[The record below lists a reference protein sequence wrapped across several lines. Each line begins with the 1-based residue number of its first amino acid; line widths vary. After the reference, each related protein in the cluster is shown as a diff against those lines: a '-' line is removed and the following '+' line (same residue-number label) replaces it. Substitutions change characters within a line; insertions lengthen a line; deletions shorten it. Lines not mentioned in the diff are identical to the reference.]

1 MIDLEPTTHNNATPP
16 NDATDTSST
25 APPAQLTLV
34 TSSHTSG
41 DMATAAIKY
50 RFARLLTTTVA
61 LLAIIFGTPYL
72 VQQIQYSLEYGRV
85 IAKYDAAAIHID
97 NQSIKSISLASEL
110 VSYKVTPSVVH
121 IHTSSTQPASRR
133 NFQQPFAQSNLF
145 PSRGQGSGVIV
156 DADGYIITNRHV
168 IQGAEIIFVQLH
180 DKTEQIASVVGVDQ
194 LTDLAL
200 LKIERTLMPAIEWS
214 TSPTTNVGTMV
225 WAIGSPFGLERTLT
239 FGIVSATRRTAK
251 VGTVYQEFLQTDV
264 AINPGNSGGP
274 LVNEHGELV
283 GINTAIVGDAYQ
295 GISFAVP
302 AHVVESVYERLKKS
316 GVVSRGWLGLA
327 LEDVTAEHLTQRG
340 MPKASMDPIQGT
352 VITSFPQGPSPAKA
366 AGLVAGDILIT
377 FNTTDILDT
386 PHLIQLVGAHQNGE
400 QVVITYIRD
409 GDPQTVSCTLGLRT
423 QQ

>member
-1 MIDLEPTTHNNATPP
+1 MNTQIPTPQS
-16 NDATDTSST
+16 DATETPEV
-25 APPAQLTLV
+25 APLIPTELALV

-61 LLAIIFGTPYL
+61 LLAIIFGTPFL
-72 VQQIQYSLEYGRV
+72 VQQIQYSLEYGRI

-97 NQSIKSISLASEL
+97 SQSIKSISLASEL

-121 IHTSSTQPASRR
+121 IHTSTTESRSRR
-133 NFQQPFAQSNLF
+133 SFQHPFAQSNLF

-156 DADGYIITNRHV
+156 DAEGYIITNRHV
-168 IQGAEIIFVQLH
+168 IQGAEMIYVQLH
-180 DKTEQIASVVGVDQ
+180 DKTEQIAKVVGVDQ

-200 LKIERTLMPAIEWS
+200 LKIQPTAMPAIEWS
-214 TSPTTNVGTMV
+214 TAPTTNVGTMV

-274 LVNEHGELV
+274 LVNERGELV

-302 AHVVESVYERLKKS
+302 SHVVKSVYERLKTT
-316 GVVSRGWLGLA
+316 GIVSRGWLGLA
-327 LEDVTAEHLTQRG
+327 LEDVTAEHLTDRG
-340 MPKASMDPIQGT
+340 MSKTDINPIRGT
-352 VITSFPQGPSPAKA
+352 IITSFPRGPSPAKA
-366 AGLVAGDILIT
+366 AGLVVGDILT
-377 FNTTDILDT
+377 SYNTIAILDT
-386 PHLIQLVGAHQNGE
+386 LHLIQLVGAQQNGD
-400 QVVITYIRD
+400 QVTITYIRD
-409 GDPQTVSCTLGLRT
+409 GDPEMISCTLGLRARE
-423 QQ
+423 

>member
-1 MIDLEPTTHNNATPP
+1 MNDQTPP
-16 NDATDTSST
+16 LNDAIESPELQRPNPTE
-25 APPAQLTLV
+25 LTLV
-34 TSSHTSG
+34 TSSQTSG

-61 LLAIIFGTPYL
+61 LLAIIFGTPFL
-72 VQQIQYSLEYGRV
+72 VQQIQYSLEYGRI

-97 NQSIKSISLASEL
+97 SQSIKSISLASEL

-121 IHTSSTQPASRR
+121 IHTSTTKTVSRR
-133 NFQQPFAQSNLF
+133 SFQHPFAQSNLF

-156 DADGYIITNRHV
+156 DAEGYIITNRHV
-168 IQGAEIIFVQLH
+168 IQGAELIHIQLH
-180 DKTEQIASVVGVDQ
+180 DKTEQIAVVVGVDR

-200 LKIERTLMPAIEWS
+200 LKITPTSMPPIEWP
-214 TSPTTNVGTMV
+214 TTPTTNVGTMV

-302 AHVVESVYERLKKS
+302 AHVVKSVYERLKEN

-327 LEDVTAEHLTQRG
+327 LEDVTAEFLQQRG
-340 MPKASMDPIQGT
+340 VSKIDFDPIHGT
-352 VITSFPQGPSPAKA
+352 VITSFPQGLSPAKA
-366 AGLVAGDILIT
+366 TGLLVGDILIR

-386 PHLIQLVGAHQNGE
+386 SHLIQLVGAQQNGD
-400 QVVITYIRD
+400 QVTITYIRD
-409 GDPQTVSCTLGLRT
+409 GAPETASCTLGLRPAE
-423 QQ
+423 

>member
-1 MIDLEPTTHNNATPP
+1 MDTQIPTPQTDATETPEVEPTNPKE
-16 NDATDTSST
+16 
-25 APPAQLTLV
+25 LTLV

-61 LLAIIFGTPYL
+61 LLAIIFGTPFL
-72 VQQIQYSLEYGRV
+72 VQQIQYSLEYGRI

-97 NQSIKSISLASEL
+97 SQSIKSISLASEL

-121 IHTSSTQPASRR
+121 IHTSTTETSPRR
-133 NFQQPFAQSNLF
+133 SFQHPFAQSNLF

-156 DADGYIITNRHV
+156 DAKGYIITNRHV
-168 IQGAEIIFVQLH
+168 VQGAEMIYVQLH
-180 DKTEQIASVVGVDQ
+180 DKTEQIATVVGVDQ

-200 LKIERTLMPAIEWS
+200 LKIQPTTMPAIEWS
-214 TSPTTNVGTMV
+214 TAPTTNVGTMV

-274 LVNEHGELV
+274 LVNERGELV

-302 AHVVESVYERLKKS
+302 SHVVKSVYERLKTA
-316 GVVSRGWLGLA
+316 GVVSRGWLGIELG
-327 LEDVTAEHLTQRG
+327 EVTAEQLTQQG
-340 MPKASMDPIQGT
+340 ASKTGIDPILGT
-352 VITSFPQGPSPAKA
+352 VITSFPRGLSPAKA
-366 AGLVAGDILIT
+366 AGLLVGDVLT
-377 FNTTDILDT
+377 RYNTTDILDT
-386 PHLIQLVGAHQNGE
+386 AHLIQLVGAQQDGDK
-400 QVVITYIRD
+400 VTIAYIRD
-409 GDPQTVSCTLGLRT
+409 GDTKTVSCTLGLRPRE
-423 QQ
+423 

>member
-1 MIDLEPTTHNNATPP
+1 
-16 NDATDTSST
+16 
-25 APPAQLTLV
+25 
-34 TSSHTSG
+34 
-41 DMATAAIKY
+41 MATAAIKY

-121 IHTSSTQPASRR
+121 IHTSSTDPASRR
-133 NFQQPFAQSNLF
+133 NFQHPFAQSNLF

-302 AHVVESVYERLKKS
+302 AHVVESVYERLRKS
-316 GVVSRGWLGLA
+316 GIVSRGWLGLA

-340 MPKASMDPIQGT
+340 MSKASMDPIQGT

>member
-1 MIDLEPTTHNNATPP
+1 MIDLEPTPPNDTTPP
-16 NDATDTSST
+16 DDATDTSST
-25 APPAQLTLV
+25 APAQLTLV

-121 IHTSSTQPASRR
+121 IHTSSTEPASRR
-133 NFQQPFAQSNLF
+133 NFQHPFAQSNLF

-200 LKIERTLMPAIEWS
+200 LKIEPTLMPAIEWS

-302 AHVVESVYERLKKS
+302 AHVVESVYERLRKS
-316 GVVSRGWLGLA
+316 GIVSRGWLGLA

-340 MPKASMDPIQGT
+340 MSKASMDPIQGT

>member
-1 MIDLEPTTHNNATPP
+1 MIDLEPTTHNDATPP

-25 APPAQLTLV
+25 GPAQLTLV

-121 IHTSSTQPASRR
+121 IHTSSTEPASRR
-133 NFQQPFAQSNLF
+133 NFQHPFAQSNLF

-200 LKIERTLMPAIEWS
+200 LKIEPTLMPAIEWS

-302 AHVVESVYERLKKS
+302 AHVVESVYERLRKS
-316 GVVSRGWLGLA
+316 GIVSRGWLGLA

-340 MPKASMDPIQGT
+340 MSKASMDPIQGT

>member
-1 MIDLEPTTHNNATPP
+1 MNTQIPTPQSDANETPEV
-16 NDATDTSST
+16 
-25 APPAQLTLV
+25 APPIPTELALV

-61 LLAIIFGTPYL
+61 LLAIIFGTPFL
-72 VQQIQYSLEYGRV
+72 VQQIQYSLEYGRI

-97 NQSIKSISLASEL
+97 SQSIKSISLASEL

-121 IHTSSTQPASRR
+121 IHTSTTESGSRR
-133 NFQQPFAQSNLF
+133 SFQHPFAQSNLF

-156 DADGYIITNRHV
+156 DVEGYIITNRHV
-168 IQGAEIIFVQLH
+168 IQGAEMIYVQLH
-180 DKTEQIASVVGVDQ
+180 DKTEQIAKVVGVDQ

-200 LKIERTLMPAIEWS
+200 LKIQPTAMPAIEWS
-214 TSPTTNVGTMV
+214 TAPTTNVGTMV

-274 LVNEHGELV
+274 LVNERGELV

-302 AHVVESVYERLKKS
+302 SHVVKSVYERLKTT
-316 GVVSRGWLGLA
+316 GIVSRGWLGLA

-340 MPKASMDPIQGT
+340 TSQTGIDPIPGT
-352 VITSFPQGPSPAKA
+352 VITSFPRGLSPAKA
-366 AGLVAGDILIT
+366 AGLLVGDILT
-377 FNTTDILDT
+377 RYNTTDILDT
-386 PHLIQLVGAHQNGE
+386 AHLIQLVGAQQNGDE
-400 QVVITYIRD
+400 VTIAYIRD
-409 GDPQTVSCTLGLRT
+409 GDPKVVSCTLALRPRE
-423 QQ
+423 

>member
-1 MIDLEPTTHNNATPP
+1 MDMIDLEPTPPNDATPL

-25 APPAQLTLV
+25 ASAQLTLV

-85 IAKYDAAAIHID
+85 IAQYDAAAIHID

-121 IHTSSTQPASRR
+121 IHTSSTEPASRR
-133 NFQQPFAQSNLF
+133 SFQQPFAQSNLF

-180 DKTEQIASVVGVDQ
+180 DKTEQLASVVGVDQ

-200 LKIERTLMPAIEWS
+200 LKIEPTLMPAIEWS

-327 LEDVTAEHLTQRG
+327 LEDVTAEHLTQRS
-340 MPKASMDPIQGT
+340 MLKSSMDPIQGT

-366 AGLVAGDILIT
+366 AGLVAGDILIR

-423 QQ
+423 Q

>member
-1 MIDLEPTTHNNATPP
+1 MAKIDQEPTPSSNAIESLETASTVP
-16 NDATDTSST
+16 TD
-25 APPAQLTLV
+25 LTLV
-34 TSSHTSG
+34 TSSHTSS

-97 NQSIKSISLASEL
+97 GQSLKSISLASEL

-121 IHTSSTQPASRR
+121 IHTSSTESSSRR
-133 NFQQPFAQSNLF
+133 NFQNPLAQSNLF

-180 DKTEQIASVVGVDQ
+180 DKTEQIANVVGVDQ

-200 LKIERTLMPAIEWS
+200 LKIQPTSMPAIEWS

-274 LVNEHGELV
+274 LVNEHGQLV

-316 GVVSRGWLGLA
+316 GVVSRGWLGIA
-327 LEDVTAEHLTQRG
+327 LEDLTSGHLMQRG
-340 MPKASMDPIQGT
+340 LSKTIMDPIQGT
-352 VITSFPQGPSPAKA
+352 VITSFAQGPSPAKA
-366 AGLVAGDILIT
+366 AGLVVGDILIR

-400 QVVITYIRD
+400 EVVITYIRD
-409 GDPQTVSCTLGLRT
+409 GDTKTVSCTLGLRT

>member
-1 MIDLEPTTHNNATPP
+1 MIDLEPTTHNDATPP

-34 TSSHTSG
+34 TTSHTSG

-121 IHTSSTQPASRR
+121 IHTSSTEPASRR
-133 NFQQPFAQSNLF
+133 NFQHPFAQSNLF

-340 MPKASMDPIQGT
+340 MPKTSMDPIQGT

>member
-1 MIDLEPTTHNNATPP
+1 MFDEDPTPP
-16 NDATDTSST
+16 NDAIDTLRE
-25 APPAQLTLV
+25 APTQLTLV
-34 TSSHTSG
+34 TSSHTSS

-97 NQSIKSISLASEL
+97 NQSTKSISLASEL

-121 IHTSSTQPASRR
+121 IHTSSTESGKGR
-133 NFQQPFAQSNLF
+133 NFQHPFAQSNLF

-156 DADGYIITNRHV
+156 DAEGYIITNRHV

-180 DKTEQIASVVGVDQ
+180 DKTEQIATVVGVDQ
-194 LTDLAL
+194 LTDIAL
-200 LKIERTLMPAIEWS
+200 LKIEPTLMPAIEWS
-214 TSPTTNVGTMV
+214 TSPTTSIGSMV

-239 FGIVSATRRTAK
+239 FGIISATRRTAK

-274 LVNEHGELV
+274 LVNERGELV

-302 AHVVESVYERLKKS
+302 AHVVESVYKRLKKS
-316 GVVSRGWLGLA
+316 GIVSRGWLGIA
-327 LEDVTAEHLTQRG
+327 LEDLTAEHLMQRG
-340 MPKASMDPIQGT
+340 MLESSLESSMDPIQGT
-352 VITSFPQGPSPAKA
+352 VITSFPQGASPAKT
-366 AGLVAGDILIT
+366 AGLVMGDILIR
-377 FNTTDILDT
+377 FNSTDILDT

-400 QVVITYIRD
+400 QVMITYIRD
-409 GDPQTVSCTLGLRT
+409 GDTHTVPCTLGLRK

>member
-1 MIDLEPTTHNNATPP
+1 MIDLEPTPPNDTTPP
-16 NDATDTSST
+16 DDATDTSST
-25 APPAQLTLV
+25 APAQLTLV

-121 IHTSSTQPASRR
+121 IHTSSTEPASRR
-133 NFQQPFAQSNLF
+133 NFQHPFAQSNLF

-200 LKIERTLMPAIEWS
+200 LKIEPTLMPAIEWS

-340 MPKASMDPIQGT
+340 MSKASMDPIQGT

>member
-1 MIDLEPTTHNNATPP
+1 MSEQPPIPP
-16 NDATDTSST
+16 NNTKTPEIES
-25 APPAQLTLV
+25 PNPIGLTLV

-50 RFARLLTTTVA
+50 RFARLLTTTLA
-61 LLAIIFGTPYL
+61 LLTIIFGTPFL
-72 VQQIQYSLEYGRV
+72 IQQIQYSLEYGRI

-97 NQSIKSISLASEL
+97 SQSIKSISLASEL

-121 IHTSSTQPASRR
+121 IHTSNTETGSRGS
-133 NFQQPFAQSNLF
+133 FQHPFAQSNLF

-156 DADGYIITNRHV
+156 DSEGYIITNRHV
-168 IQGAEIIFVQLH
+168 IQGAKVITVQLH
-180 DKTEQIASVVGVDQ
+180 DRTEQIAKVVGVDR

-200 LKIERTLMPAIEWS
+200 LKIQPTMMPAIEWS
-214 TSPTTNVGTMV
+214 TTPTTNVGSMV

-239 FGIVSATRRTAK
+239 FGIISATRRTAK

-274 LVNEHGELV
+274 LVNERGELV

-302 AHVVESVYERLKKS
+302 THVVKTVYERLKQT
-316 GVVSRGWLGLA
+316 GIVSRGWLGLA

-340 MPKASMDPIQGT
+340 ISKTDIEPNRGT
-352 VITSFPQGPSPAKA
+352 VITSFPLGLSPAKA
-366 AGLVAGDILIT
+366 AGLLEGDILT
-377 FNTTDILDT
+377 QYNMMDILDT
-386 PHLIQLVGAHQNGE
+386 SHLIQLVGAQQNGE
-400 QVVITYIRD
+400 QVTITYIRD
-409 GDPQTVSCTLGLRT
+409 GDPEIVSCTLGLRPGE
-423 QQ
+423 

>member
-1 MIDLEPTTHNNATPP
+1 MNDQTPP
-16 NDATDTSST
+16 LNDAIESPELQRPNPTE
-25 APPAQLTLV
+25 LTLV
-34 TSSHTSG
+34 TSSQTSG

-61 LLAIIFGTPYL
+61 LLAIIFGTPFL
-72 VQQIQYSLEYGRV
+72 VQQIQYSLEYGRI

-97 NQSIKSISLASEL
+97 SQSIKSISLASEL

-121 IHTSSTQPASRR
+121 IHTSTTKTVSRR
-133 NFQQPFAQSNLF
+133 SFQHPFAQSNLF

-156 DADGYIITNRHV
+156 DAEGYIITNRHV
-168 IQGAEIIFVQLH
+168 IQGAELIHIQLH
-180 DKTEQIASVVGVDQ
+180 DKTEQIAVVVGVDR

-200 LKIERTLMPAIEWS
+200 LKITPTSMPPIEWP
-214 TSPTTNVGTMV
+214 TTPTTNVGTMV

-302 AHVVESVYERLKKS
+302 AHVVKSVYERLKEN

-327 LEDVTAEHLTQRG
+327 LEDVTAEFLQQRG
-340 MPKASMDPIQGT
+340 VSKIDFDPIHGT
-352 VITSFPQGPSPAKA
+352 VITSFPQGLSPAKA
-366 AGLVAGDILIT
+366 TGLLVGDILIR
-377 FNTTDILDT
+377 FNTT
-386 PHLIQLVGAHQNGE
+386 
-400 QVVITYIRD
+400 
-409 GDPQTVSCTLGLRT
+409 
-423 QQ
+423 

>member
-1 MIDLEPTTHNNATPP
+1 MNDQTPP
-16 NDATDTSST
+16 LNDAIKTPELQRPNPTE
-25 APPAQLTLV
+25 LTLV
-34 TSSHTSG
+34 TSSQTSG

-61 LLAIIFGTPYL
+61 LLAIIFGTPFL
-72 VQQIQYSLEYGRV
+72 VQQIQYSLEYGRI

-97 NQSIKSISLASEL
+97 SQSIKSISLASEL

-121 IHTSSTQPASRR
+121 IHTSTTKTVSRR
-133 NFQQPFAQSNLF
+133 SFQHPFAQSNLF

-156 DADGYIITNRHV
+156 DAEGYIITNRHV
-168 IQGAEIIFVQLH
+168 IQGAELIHIQLH
-180 DKTEQIASVVGVDQ
+180 DKTEQIAVVVGVDR

-200 LKIERTLMPAIEWS
+200 LKITPTLMPPIEWP
-214 TSPTTNVGTMV
+214 TTPTTNVGTMV

-274 LVNEHGELV
+274 LVNERGELV

-302 AHVVESVYERLKKS
+302 THVVKSVYERLKQN

-327 LEDVTAEHLTQRG
+327 LEDVTAEFLQQRG
-340 MPKASMDPIQGT
+340 VSKIDLDPIHGT
-352 VITSFPQGPSPAKA
+352 VITSFPPGLSPAKA
-366 AGLVAGDILIT
+366 TGLLVGDILT
-377 FNTTDILDT
+377 RFNTTDILDT
-386 PHLIQLVGAHQNGE
+386 SHLIQLVGAQQNGD
-400 QVVITYIRD
+400 QVTITYIRD
-409 GDPQTVSCTLGLRT
+409 GDPETVSCTLGLRPAE
-423 QQ
+423 

>member
-1 MIDLEPTTHNNATPP
+1 MIDLEPTPPNDTTPP
-16 NDATDTSST
+16 DDATDTSST
-25 APPAQLTLV
+25 APAQLTLV

-121 IHTSSTQPASRR
+121 IHTSSTEPASRR
-133 NFQQPFAQSNLF
+133 NFQHPFAQSNLF

-340 MPKASMDPIQGT
+340 MSKASMDPIQGT

>member
-1 MIDLEPTTHNNATPP
+1 
-16 NDATDTSST
+16 
-25 APPAQLTLV
+25 
-34 TSSHTSG
+34 
-41 DMATAAIKY
+41 MATAAIKY

-121 IHTSSTQPASRR
+121 IHTSSTEPASRR
-133 NFQQPFAQSNLF
+133 NFQHPFAQSNLF

>member
-1 MIDLEPTTHNNATPP
+1 MIDLEPTTHNDATPP

-25 APPAQLTLV
+25 APPAELTLV

-121 IHTSSTQPASRR
+121 IHTSSTEPTSSRS
-133 NFQQPFAQSNLF
+133 FQHPFAQSNLF

-200 LKIERTLMPAIEWS
+200 LKIEPTLMPAIEWS

-302 AHVVESVYERLKKS
+302 AHVVESVYERLRKS
-316 GVVSRGWLGLA
+316 GIVSRGWLGLA

-340 MPKASMDPIQGT
+340 MSKASMDPIQGT

>member
-1 MIDLEPTTHNNATPP
+1 MIDQIPAPL
-16 NDATDTSST
+16 NDAAETLEVDL
-25 APPAQLTLV
+25 PNPAELTLV

-61 LLAIIFGTPYL
+61 LLAIIFGTPFL
-72 VQQIQYSLEYGRV
+72 VQQIQYSLEYGRI
-85 IAKYDAAAIHID
+85 IAKYDAAAVHID
-97 NQSIKSISLASEL
+97 SQSIKSISLASEL

-121 IHTSSTQPASRR
+121 IHTSSTETGSGRS
-133 NFQQPFAQSNLF
+133 FQHPFAQSNLF

-156 DADGYIITNRHV
+156 DDEGYIITNRHV
-168 IQGAEIIFVQLH
+168 IHGAKMIHVQLH
-180 DKTEQIASVVGVDQ
+180 DKTEQIATVVGVDR

-200 LKIERTLMPAIEWS
+200 LKIQPTKMPPIEWS
-214 TSPTTNVGTMV
+214 TAPTTNVGTMV

-239 FGIVSATRRTAK
+239 FGIISATRRTAK

-274 LVNEHGELV
+274 LVNERGELV

-302 AHVVESVYERLKKS
+302 THVVKSVYERLKKT

-327 LEDVTAEHLTQRG
+327 LEDVTIEHLAERG
-340 MPKASMDPIQGT
+340 MSNNGINPIRGT
-352 VITSFPQGPSPAKA
+352 VITSFPQGLSPAKA
-366 AGLVAGDILIT
+366 AGLLVDDILT
-377 FNTTDILDT
+377 RYNTTDILDT
-386 PHLIQLVGAHQNGE
+386 SHLIQLVGAQQNGE
-400 QVVITYIRD
+400 QVTVTYIRD
-409 GDPQTVSCTLGLRT
+409 GDPETISCTLGLRPRE
-423 QQ
+423 

>member
-1 MIDLEPTTHNNATPP
+1 MAMNITESTQQ
-16 NDATDTSST
+16 NDAPETTPTSPT
-25 APPAQLTLV
+25 ELTLV

-61 LLAIIFGTPYL
+61 LLAVIFGTPFL
-72 VQQIQYSLEYGRV
+72 VQQIQYSLEYGRI

-97 NQSIKSISLASEL
+97 SQSIKSISLASEL

-121 IHTSSTQPASRR
+121 IHTSTTASGSRR
-133 NFQQPFAQSNLF
+133 SFQRPFPQSNLF

-156 DADGYIITNRHV
+156 DDAGYIITNRHV
-168 IQGAEIIFVQLH
+168 IQGAEIIHVQLH
-180 DKTEQIASVVGVDQ
+180 DKTEQIAQVVGVDQ

-200 LKIERTLMPAIEWS
+200 LKIQPTVMPAVEWS

-274 LVNEHGELV
+274 LVNERGELV

-302 AHVVESVYERLKKS
+302 SHVVKSVYERLKTT

-327 LEDVTAEHLTQRG
+327 LEDVTPDHILQRG
-340 MPKASMDPIQGT
+340 LSKTEIDPIHGT
-352 VITSFPQGPSPAKA
+352 VITSFAQGPSPAKD
-366 AGLVAGDILIT
+366 AGLLVGDILT
-377 FNTTDILDT
+377 KYNKTKILDT
-386 PHLIQLVGAHQNGE
+386 PHLIQLVGADQNGDE
-400 QVVITYIRD
+400 VAITCVRG
-409 GDPQTVSCTLGLRT
+409 GDTKVVSCTLGLRPRE
-423 QQ
+423 

>member
-1 MIDLEPTTHNNATPP
+1 MIDLEPTTHNDATPP

-34 TSSHTSG
+34 TTSHTSG

-85 IAKYDAAAIHID
+85 ITKYDAAAIHID

-121 IHTSSTQPASRR
+121 IHTSSTEPASRR
-133 NFQQPFAQSNLF
+133 NFQHPLAQSNLF

-180 DKTEQIASVVGVDQ
+180 DKTGHIASVVGVDQ

-200 LKIERTLMPAIEWS
+200 LKIEPTLMPATEWS

-274 LVNEHGELV
+274 LVNERGELV

-302 AHVVESVYERLKKS
+302 SHVVKSVYDRLKAT
-316 GVVSRGWLGLA
+316 GIVSRGWLGLA
-327 LEDVTAEHLTQRG
+327 CTEHCSTVRGTNANALGGAWTRRDQARLLTRRRG
-340 MPKASMDPIQGT
+340 KKDEAQ
-352 VITSFPQGPSPAKA
+352 A
-366 AGLVAGDILIT
+366 AACG
-377 FNTTDILDT
+377 
-386 PHLIQLVGAHQNGE
+386 
-400 QVVITYIRD
+400 
-409 GDPQTVSCTLGLRT
+409 
-423 QQ
+423 

>member
-1 MIDLEPTTHNNATPP
+1 
-16 NDATDTSST
+16 
-25 APPAQLTLV
+25 
-34 TSSHTSG
+34 
-41 DMATAAIKY
+41 MATAAIKY

>member
-1 MIDLEPTTHNNATPP
+1 MIDLEPTTHNDATPP

-34 TSSHTSG
+34 TTSHTSG

-121 IHTSSTQPASRR
+121 IHTSSTEPASRR
-133 NFQQPFAQSNLF
+133 NFQHPFAQSNLF

-340 MPKASMDPIQGT
+340 MSKASMDPIQGT

>member
-1 MIDLEPTTHNNATPP
+1 MAMIDQEPTPSS
-16 NDATDTSST
+16 DAMETLET
-25 APPAQLTLV
+25 ASPVPTNLTLV
-34 TSSHTSG
+34 TSSHTSS

-97 NQSIKSISLASEL
+97 SQSIKSISLASEL

-121 IHTSSTQPASRR
+121 IHTSSTESGSRR
-133 NFQQPFAQSNLF
+133 NFHHPFAQSNLF

-180 DKTEQIASVVGVDQ
+180 DKTEQIANVVGVDQ

-200 LKIERTLMPAIEWS
+200 LKIQPTLMPAIEWS

-274 LVNEHGELV
+274 LVNEHGQLV

-302 AHVVESVYERLKKS
+302 VHVVKSVYERLKKS

-340 MPKASMDPIQGT
+340 ISKASMDPMQGT

-366 AGLVAGDILIT
+366 AGLVVGDILIR

-400 QVVITYIRD
+400 QVVITYMRD
-409 GDPQTVSCTLGLRT
+409 GDTQTVSCTLGLRT

>member
-1 MIDLEPTTHNNATPP
+1 MIDLEPTPHNDVTPP

-25 APPAQLTLV
+25 APPAELTLV
-34 TSSHTSG
+34 TTSHTSG

-121 IHTSSTQPASRR
+121 IHTSSTAPASRR
-133 NFQQPFAQSNLF
+133 NFQHPFAQSNLF

-200 LKIERTLMPAIEWS
+200 LKIEPTLMPAIEWS

-327 LEDVTAEHLTQRG
+327 LEDVTVEHLTQRG
-340 MPKASMDPIQGT
+340 MPKTSMDPIQGT

>member
-1 MIDLEPTTHNNATPP
+1 MIDQEPTPSS
-16 NDATDTSST
+16 DAPQTVETASAVPTD
-25 APPAQLTLV
+25 LTLV

-97 NQSIKSISLASEL
+97 SQSIKSISLASEL

-121 IHTSSTQPASRR
+121 IHTSSTESASRR
-133 NFQQPFAQSNLF
+133 NFQNPLAQSNLF

-180 DKTEQIASVVGVDQ
+180 DKTEQIANVVGVDQ

-200 LKIERTLMPAIEWS
+200 LKIQPTLMPAIEWS

-274 LVNEHGELV
+274 LVNEHGQLV

-316 GVVSRGWLGLA
+316 GVVSRGWLGIA

-340 MPKASMDPIQGT
+340 MSKTSIDPIQGT
-352 VITSFPQGPSPAKA
+352 VITSFAQGPSPAKA
-366 AGLVAGDILIT
+366 AGLAVGDILIR

-386 PHLIQLVGAHQNGE
+386 PHLIQLVGGHQNGE
-400 QVVITYIRD
+400 QVGITYIRD
-409 GDPQTVSCTLGLRT
+409 GDAQTVACTLGLRT

>member
-1 MIDLEPTTHNNATPP
+1 MNIQQPPPVNDTIESTDSTPTE
-16 NDATDTSST
+16 
-25 APPAQLTLV
+25 LTLV
-34 TSSHTSG
+34 TSAHTSG

-61 LLAIIFGTPYL
+61 LLAIIFGTPFL
-72 VQQIQYSLEYGRV
+72 VQQIQYSLEYGRI

-97 NQSIKSISLASEL
+97 NQSTKSISLASEL

-121 IHTSSTQPASRR
+121 IHTSTTESESRR
-133 NFQQPFAQSNLF
+133 SFQHPFAQSNLF

-156 DADGYIITNRHV
+156 DTEGYIITNRHV
-168 IQGAEIIFVQLH
+168 IQGAELIYVQLH
-180 DKTEQIASVVGVDQ
+180 DKTEQIANVVGVDH

-200 LKIERTLMPAIEWS
+200 LKIQPTIMPAIEWAADL
-214 TSPTTNVGTMV
+214 TTNVGSMV

-239 FGIVSATRRTAK
+239 FGIVSANRRTAK

-274 LVNEHGELV
+274 LVNERGELV

-302 AHVVESVYERLKKS
+302 SHVVKSVYERIRKT

-327 LEDVTAEHLTQRG
+327 LEDATAKHLTQRD
-340 MPKASMDPIQGT
+340 MPKSDMNSPHGT
-352 VITSFPQGPSPAKA
+352 VITGFPQGLSPAKA
-366 AGLVAGDILIT
+366 AGLEVGDIIT
-377 FNTTDILDT
+377 SYNATDILDT
-386 PHLIQLVGAHQNGE
+386 AHLIQLVGADQKGD
-400 QVVITYIRD
+400 QVTITYIRG
-409 GDPQTVSCTLGLRT
+409 GDTKKVSCTLGLRPRE
-423 QQ
+423 

>member
-1 MIDLEPTTHNNATPP
+1 MIDKEQTPNNVDTAAEVPTP
-16 NDATDTSST
+16 
-25 APPAQLTLV
+25 LTLV

-97 NQSIKSISLASEL
+97 SQSIKSISLASEL

-121 IHTSSTQPASRR
+121 IHTSSNESGIRR
-133 NFQQPFAQSNLF
+133 NFQDPLAQSNLF
-145 PSRGQGSGVIV
+145 PSQGQGSGVIV

-180 DKTEQIASVVGVDQ
+180 DKTEQIANVVGVDE

-200 LKIERTLMPAIEWS
+200 LKIQPTLMPAIEWE

-274 LVNEHGELV
+274 LVNEHGKLV

-302 AHVVESVYERLKKS
+302 ARVVKSVYERLRES

-327 LEDVTAEHLTQRG
+327 LEDVNAEHLMQRG
-340 MPKASMDPIQGT
+340 LSKTGMDPIQGAI
-352 VITSFPQGPSPAKA
+352 ITSFPRGPSPAKA
-366 AGLVAGDILIT
+366 AGLFVGDILT
-377 FNTTDILDT
+377 KFNTTNILDT
-386 PHLIQLVGAHQNGE
+386 THLIQLVGAHQNGE

-409 GDPQTVSCTLGLRT
+409 GNPQTVSCVLGLRT

>member
-1 MIDLEPTTHNNATPP
+1 MIDLEPTPPNDETPR

-25 APPAQLTLV
+25 ASAQLTLV

-121 IHTSSTQPASRR
+121 IHTSSTEPASRR
-133 NFQQPFAQSNLF
+133 SFQQPFAQSNLF

-156 DADGYIITNRHV
+156 DADGFIITNRHV

-180 DKTEQIASVVGVDQ
+180 DKTEQLASVVGVDQ

-200 LKIERTLMPAIEWS
+200 LKIEPTLMPAIEWS

-327 LEDVTAEHLTQRG
+327 LEDVTAEHLTQRS
-340 MPKASMDPIQGT
+340 MSKSSMDPVQGT

-366 AGLVAGDILIT
+366 AGLVAGDILIR

-409 GDPQTVSCTLGLRT
+409 GDPQNVSCTLGLRT
-423 QQ
+423 Q

>member
-1 MIDLEPTTHNNATPP
+1 MNEETPISLNNT
-16 NDATDTSST
+16 TDTPAIEPANST
-25 APPAQLTLV
+25 ELTLG

-50 RFARLLTTTVA
+50 RFARLLTTTLA
-61 LLAIIFGTPYL
+61 LLAIVFGTPFL
-72 VQQIQYSLEYGRV
+72 VQQIQYSLEYGRI

-97 NQSIKSISLASEL
+97 SQSIKSISLASEL

-121 IHTSSTQPASRR
+121 IHTSNTKSGSRR
-133 NFQQPFAQSNLF
+133 SFQHPFAQSNLF

-156 DADGYIITNRHV
+156 DSEGYIITNRHV
-168 IQGAEIIFVQLH
+168 IQDAKLITVQLH
-180 DKTEQIASVVGVDQ
+180 DKTEQIAHVVGVDR

-200 LKIERTLMPAIEWS
+200 LKIQPILMPAIEWS
-214 TSPTTNVGTMV
+214 STPTTNVGSMV

-239 FGIVSATRRTAK
+239 FGIISATRRTAK

-274 LVNEHGELV
+274 LVNERGELV

-302 AHVVESVYERLKKS
+302 THVVKSVYERLRKT
-316 GVVSRGWLGLA
+316 GIVSRGWLGLA

-340 MPKASMDPIQGT
+340 ISKPDIDPIRGT
-352 VITSFPQGPSPAKA
+352 VITSFPLGVSPAKA
-366 AGLVAGDILIT
+366 AGLLVGDILT
-377 FNTTDILDT
+377 KYNTTDILDT
-386 PHLIQLVGAHQNGE
+386 PHLIQLVGAQQNGE
-400 QVVITYIRD
+400 RVTITYIRD
-409 GDPQTVSCTLGLRT
+409 GDSQIVSCTLGQRPRE
-423 QQ
+423 

>member
-1 MIDLEPTTHNNATPP
+1 
-16 NDATDTSST
+16 
-25 APPAQLTLV
+25 
-34 TSSHTSG
+34 
-41 DMATAAIKY
+41 MATAAIKY

-121 IHTSSTQPASRR
+121 IHTSSTEPASRR
-133 NFQQPFAQSNLF
+133 NFQHPFAQSNLF

-200 LKIERTLMPAIEWS
+200 LKIEPTLMPAIEWS

-302 AHVVESVYERLKKS
+302 AHVVESVYERLRKS
-316 GVVSRGWLGLA
+316 GIVSRGWLGLA

-340 MPKASMDPIQGT
+340 MSKASMDPIQGT

>member
-1 MIDLEPTTHNNATPP
+1 MFDEDPTPP
-16 NDATDTSST
+16 NDAIDTLT
-25 APPAQLTLV
+25 EAPAQLTLV
-34 TSSHTSG
+34 TSSHTSS

-97 NQSIKSISLASEL
+97 NQSTKSISLASEL

-121 IHTSSTQPASRR
+121 IHTSSTESGKGR
-133 NFQQPFAQSNLF
+133 NFQHPFAQSNLF

-156 DADGYIITNRHV
+156 DAEGYIITNRHV

-180 DKTEQIASVVGVDQ
+180 DKTEQIATVVGVDQ

-200 LKIERTLMPAIEWS
+200 LKIEPTLMPAIEWS
-214 TSPTTNVGTMV
+214 TSPTTSVGSMV

-239 FGIVSATRRTAK
+239 FGIISATRRTAK

-274 LVNEHGELV
+274 LVNERGELV

-302 AHVVESVYERLKKS
+302 AHVVESVYKRLKQS
-316 GVVSRGWLGLA
+316 GIVSRGWLGIA
-327 LEDVTAEHLTQRG
+327 LEDLTAEHLMQRG
-340 MPKASMDPIQGT
+340 MLESSIESSMDPIQGT
-352 VITSFPQGPSPAKA
+352 VITSFPQGASPAKT
-366 AGLVAGDILIT
+366 AGLVLGDILIR
-377 FNTTDILDT
+377 FNSTDILDT

-400 QVVITYIRD
+400 QVMITYIRD
-409 GDPQTVSCTLGLRT
+409 GDTHTVPCTLGLRK